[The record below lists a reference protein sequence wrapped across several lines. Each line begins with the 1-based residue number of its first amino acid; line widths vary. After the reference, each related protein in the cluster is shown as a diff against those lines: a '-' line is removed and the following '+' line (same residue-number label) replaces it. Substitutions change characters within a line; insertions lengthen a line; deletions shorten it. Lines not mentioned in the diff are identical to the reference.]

1 MRRWSRD
8 RHAPLVVWHAR
19 AARGV
24 AGTRRPWRGTH
35 IHSTGRNIMRSALFG
50 RRGRTARIALIAG
63 AAALVLS
70 ACGGGSGSA
79 NGKVTLTFLSH
90 YGDEPMKGGITKL
103 IDEWNSAHP
112 DVQVKQQTVKFDDLL
127 TTLNVRQTGGRGA
140 DILSSYALWG
150 GQLAA
155 NGVLDKPPADV
166 AKDIADNYSPAAA
179 AAVTSGSGQVFG
191 YPTEF
196 NTYVLFYNKKLL
208 ADAGYD
214 KPPSDWAELKEI
226 AQKTTKKDSSGN
238 YKVEGLSLIQ
248 DGDNQTAHPFLSLLN
263 STGGKF
269 LKPNGDS
276 ALDDNAK
283 SVMQL
288 ESDLVKS
295 GSTTTSIMPT
305 KNFPSN
311 GVAMTIQAGWWIGSL
326 KTQMKDDYKN
336 VGTAPVPGPQ
346 AGEKGSLAY
355 AFFTGVNARSK
366 HKQQAWQ
373 FLTWLNS
380 NKNAQ
385 GVTEMGDF
393 LAGNGLI
400 PPRKADA
407 DVLGA
412 KLQAA
417 DPNLTPIYQAANYA
431 MAESN
436 AANGYKA
443 KTSLHNALDKIL
455 VNHAPVDRTF
465 NDLIAEINRK

>member
-1 MRRWSRD
+1 MR
-8 RHAPLVVWHAR
+8 PV
-19 AARGV
+19 
-24 AGTRRPWRGTH
+24 
-35 IHSTGRNIMRSALFG
+35 LFG
-50 RRGRTARIALIAG
+50 RRGRTASIALLAG

-70 ACGGGSGSA
+70 ACGGGGSGSD

-90 YGDEPMKGGITKL
+90 YGDEPMKSGISKL
-103 IDEWNSAHP
+103 ISEWNSSHP
-112 DVQVKQQTVKFDDLL
+112 NIQVKQQTVTFDDLL

-140 DILSSYALWG
+140 DVLSSYALWG

-166 AKDIADNYSPAAA
+166 AKDIQDNYSKAASS
-179 AAVTSGSGQVFG
+179 AVTSGTGQVFG

-214 KPPSDWAELKEI
+214 KPPADWAELQAV

-238 YKVEGLSLIQ
+238 YKVQGLSLIQ

-263 STGGKF
+263 STGGEF
-269 LKPNGDS
+269 LNSNGDS
-276 ALDDNAK
+276 AMDDKAK

-288 ESDLVKS
+288 ESDLAKA

-305 KNFPSN
+305 KTFPTN
-311 GVAMTIQAGWWIGSL
+311 GTAMAIQAGWWIGSL
-326 KTQMKDDYKN
+326 KASMKANYAN

-346 AGEKGSLAY
+346 AGQKGSLAY

-366 HKQQAWQ
+366 HKQQAWE

-380 NKNAQ
+380 NKNPQ
-385 GVTEMGDF
+385 GVTGMGDF
-393 LAGNGLI
+393 LASNGLI

-407 DVLGA
+407 DILGA
-412 KLQAA
+412 KLQAE
-417 DPNLTPIYQAANYA
+417 DPNLKPIYEAAGYA

-443 KTSLHNALDKIL
+443 KTSLHTALNKIL
-455 VNHAPVDRTF
+455 VNHAPVDQTF
-465 NDLIAEINRK
+465 TSLNTEINNK

>member
-1 MRRWSRD
+1 
-8 RHAPLVVWHAR
+8 
-19 AARGV
+19 
-24 AGTRRPWRGTH
+24 
-35 IHSTGRNIMRSALFG
+35 MRSALFG
-50 RRGRTARIALIAG
+50 RRGRTARFALIAG
-63 AAALVLS
+63 AAALILS
-70 ACGGGSGSA
+70 ACGTGGGSGSD

-90 YGDEPMKGGITKL
+90 YGDEPMKGGISKL
-103 IDEWNSAHP
+103 IGEWNSSHP
-112 DVQVKQQTVKFDDLL
+112 DIQVKQQTVKFDDLL

-166 AKDIADNYSPAAA
+166 ASDIASNYSKAAA
-179 AAVTSGSGQVFG
+179 AAVTSGTGQVFG

-208 ADAGYD
+208 ADAGYT
-214 KPPSDWAELKEI
+214 KPPSDWAQLKEI
-226 AQKTTKKDSSGN
+226 AEKTTKKDSSGN

-263 STGGKF
+263 ATGSTFLNAGG
-269 LKPNGDS
+269 GS
-276 ALDDNAK
+276 AMDDKAK

-288 ESDLVKS
+288 ESELAKS
-295 GSTTTSIMPT
+295 GATTTSIMPT
-305 KNFPSN
+305 KNFPTN
-311 GVAMTIQAGWWIGSL
+311 GVAMAIQAGWWIGSL
-326 KTQMKDDYKN
+326 KTQMKGAYTN

-346 AGEKGSLAY
+346 AGQKGSLAY

-380 NKNAQ
+380 NKNKD

-393 LAGNGLI
+393 LATNGLI

-417 DPNLTPIYQAANYA
+417 DPNLTPIYEAANYA

-443 KTSLHNALDKIL
+443 KTSLHNALNDIL

-465 NDLIAEINRK
+465 NSVVAEINRK